1 MPILLE
7 KDYEYPLPKLYKV
20 KQSFDR
26 THIDAEDVAEHVR
39 KSVMRGEIASRVKP
53 GQKVAVAVGS
63 RGIKNLYTIV
73 KTTVDCIREL
83 GGEPFIVSAMG
94 SHGSGTEEGQ
104 REVLYGYGITEEN
117 LGIPVNTT
125 VDVVELGK
133 TSGGKTVYFDRAAY
147 EADLIVPIN
156 RVKLHTDFVGDLQSG
171 LCKMLV
177 IGLGN
182 HIGCSSIHEE
192 ESDNFA
198 DIIEEAAS
206 IILEKTKVAFG
217 VATLENAYD
226 QTYMVEAVARE
237 DFIKRE
243 KELVKIAKA
252 NMPYIMLDEIDV
264 LIVEE
269 IGKNVSGAGFDPN
282 ILGRSTVLKTF
293 VLHVPKISQ
302 MILLDVTE
310 ESHGNAIGMGLFD
323 IITKNVFEK
332 ADLESIYANA
342 IACRCIED
350 AKVPLMVKDE
360 DEAVR
365 VALKLAR
372 GADLE
377 HPKIAKIKNTL
388 ELEYIYV
395 SEALLKEV
403 RNNERLQLSD

>member
-7 KDYEYPLPKLYKV
+7 KDYEYELPRMHKV
-20 KQSFDR
+20 QQSFDR
-26 THIDAEDVAEHVR
+26 THIEACEVADRLRESILR
-39 KSVMRGEIASRVKP
+39 EELISRVKA
-53 GQKVAVAVGS
+53 GDKVAVAVGS
-63 RGIKNLYTIV
+63 RGIKNLLDIV
-73 KTTVDCIREL
+73 KTTVESIKEM

-94 SHGSGTEEGQ
+94 SHGAGTEEGQ
-104 REVLYGYGITEEN
+104 REVLKGYGITEEN
-117 LGIPVNTT
+117 IGVPINTT

-147 EADLIVPIN
+147 EADLVVPIN
-156 RVKLHTDFVGDLQSG
+156 RVKLHTDFVGELQSG

-192 ESDNFA
+192 EADNFA
-198 DIIEEAAS
+198 GIIEEAAG
-206 IILEKTKVAFG
+206 IILKKANIAFG

-226 QTYMVEAVARE
+226 QTYMVEAIAGE
-237 DFIKRE
+237 KIIERE

-252 NMPYIMLDEIDV
+252 NMPYIMLDDIDV
-264 LIVEE
+264 LVVEE

-293 VLHVPKISQ
+293 VLHVPKINQ
-302 MILLDVTE
+302 MVLLDVTE

-323 IITKNVFEK
+323 IITKKVFEN
-332 ADLESIYANA
+332 ADLESVYANA
-342 IACRCIED
+342 IACRCVED

-372 GADLE
+372 GVDLDK
-377 HPKIAKIKNTL
+377 PKIAKIKNTL

-395 SEALLKEV
+395 SDALIDEV
-403 RNNERLQLSD
+403 RKNERLKLID

>member
-104 REVLYGYGITEEN
+104 REVLRGYGITEEN

>member
-7 KDYEYPLPKLYKV
+7 KDYEYELPRMHRV
-20 KQSFDR
+20 QQSFDR
-26 THIDAEDVAEHVR
+26 THIEACEVADRLRESILR
-39 KSVMRGEIASRVKP
+39 EELISRVKA
-53 GQKVAVAVGS
+53 GDKVAVAVGS
-63 RGIKNLYTIV
+63 RGIKNLLDIV
-73 KTTVDCIREL
+73 KTTVESIKEM

-94 SHGSGTEEGQ
+94 SHGAGTEEGQ
-104 REVLYGYGITEEN
+104 REVLKGYGITEEN
-117 LGIPVNTT
+117 IGVPINTT

-147 EADLIVPIN
+147 EADLVVPIN
-156 RVKLHTDFVGDLQSG
+156 RVKLHTDFVGELQSG

-192 ESDNFA
+192 EADNFA
-198 DIIEEAAS
+198 GIIEEAAG
-206 IILEKTKVAFG
+206 IILKKANIAFG

-226 QTYMVEAVARE
+226 QTYMVEAIAGE
-237 DFIKRE
+237 KIIERE

-252 NMPYIMLDEIDV
+252 NMPYIMLDDIDV
-264 LIVEE
+264 LVVEE

-293 VLHVPKISQ
+293 VLHVPKINQ
-302 MILLDVTE
+302 MVLLDVTE

-323 IITKNVFEK
+323 IITKKVFEN
-332 ADLESIYANA
+332 ADLESVYANA
-342 IACRCIED
+342 IACRCVED

-372 GADLE
+372 GVDLDK
-377 HPKIAKIKNTL
+377 PKIAKIKNTL

-395 SEALLKEV
+395 SDALIDEV
-403 RNNERLQLSD
+403 RKNERLKLID

>member
-7 KDYEYPLPKLYKV
+7 TDYEYPLPKLYKV

-104 REVLYGYGITEEN
+104 REVLRGYGITEEN